1 MLLLQEILSAFAIL
15 HACHLQ
21 VRASTNGAME
31 VVMAENAAVMQS
43 ARWQIASSPPFQLA
57 PSSQQGSTCLSA

>member
-1 MLLLQEILSAFAIL
+1 MLLLQEIAFSFAIL

-31 VVMAENAAVMQS
+31 VVMQS
-43 ARWQIASSPPFQLA
+43 ARWQIASFPPFQPA
-57 PSSQQGSTCLSA
+57 PSSQQGSTCLSVYSIV